1 MSDRLL
7 RELGDLARSESTAEE
22 ARFDDRWD
30 HLVAGTL
37 TAEEEA
43 ELKALAESSPE
54 NQEAYEAF
62 RPLGADFQA
71 RVVSAIK
78 AERAGPAEAPRSE
91 PAQDPLP
98 RVLPFRR
105 VIRRAEVWVGF
116 AAAVAAGVFFMVR
129 APAPMLDGYEAE
141 LEGGFKRDRGGETAP
156 PNEKRVFTPGS
167 PFRLEVKPK
176 QSLEHPRAVK
186 ASAYLTTS
194 AGREGLKP
202 LGLENKFQSS
212 ETGSVRLDATMGED
226 IKVPSGDW
234 ILWTVVARKSPP
246 EAKEVE
252 ARLRANQPQEASWQN
267 ICDALHKEDSPPPP
281 PSSWQAACVDFRV
294 EGQPD
299 P

>member
-1 MSDRLL
+1 MNDRLL

-30 HLVAGTL
+30 RLAAGTL

-62 RPLGADFQA
+62 RPLGAEFQA
-71 RVVSAIK
+71 RVVSAIQSEQ
-78 AERAGPAEAPRSE
+78 AERAAEERQPKPQETR
-91 PAQDPLP
+91 P
-98 RVLPFRR
+98 RVLPFRPL
-105 VIRRAEVWVGF
+105 IRRVELWVGS

-129 APAPMLDGYEAE
+129 PPMLGGYGAE
-141 LEGGFKRDRGGETAP
+141 LEGGFRKERGGETAT
-156 PNEKRVFTPGS
+156 PNEKRVFTPGA

-176 QSLEHPRAVK
+176 QSLEHPGAVK

-194 AGREGLKP
+194 AGREDLKP

-226 IKVPSGDW
+226 IKVPPGDW
-234 ILWTVVARKSPP
+234 ILWTVVARKSLP
-246 EAKEVE
+246 EAVDVQT
-252 ARLRANQPQEASWQN
+252 RLRANQPQDTSWRN
-267 ICDALHKEDSPPPP
+267 ICDALHKEESPPPP
-281 PSSWQAACVDFRV
+281 PSPWQVTCADFR